1 MQHGNC
7 VVELAN
13 LDLRKE
19 KEGGKAGAEQHV
31 AKGVGAGGTQGSTQ
45 QIFTRG
51 LTDCAGTASRAARE
65 AGLCLSLPDLGT
77 LCASREPNSL
87 PVLWGMPRPHPAGC
101 DAAVVPIPGPPQ
113 GFGGRT
119 AAPLMAP
126 LYLPRRDSPFLESPW
141 HRTRLPVLLLI
152 ENHFH

>member
-19 KEGGKAGAEQHV
+19 TEGGKAGAEQHV
-31 AKGVGAGGTQGSTQ
+31 AKGVGVGGTQGSTQ

-51 LTDCAGTASRAARE
+51 LTDRAGTAFRAARE

-119 AAPLMAP
+119 ATPLMAP